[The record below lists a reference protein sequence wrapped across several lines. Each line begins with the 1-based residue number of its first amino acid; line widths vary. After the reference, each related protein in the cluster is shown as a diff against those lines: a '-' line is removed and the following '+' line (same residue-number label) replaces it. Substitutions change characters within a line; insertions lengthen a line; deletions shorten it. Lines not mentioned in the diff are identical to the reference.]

1 MTYYDDEDDKP
12 KKKVPKKVYVIIND
26 EKHYIDPEI
35 VKKYGLD
42 KQKVTFFTGR
52 KLYIEKS

>member
-42 KQKVTFFTGR
+42 KQKITFF
-52 KLYIEKS
+52 LQA